1 MPLDVSKSLIAVNL
15 KLSMK
20 LITTAYKIASSGNFT
35 NKKDLYFM
43 EVIVLFSLN
52 FIFINVFP

>member
-43 EVIVLFSLN
+43 EVCTDPKKLDN
-52 FIFINVFP
+52 